1 MAEEN
6 VKLTKIIYSA
16 KSIDGL
22 VDRSFSEFFK
32 TKDPITVDRLFSIYD
47 EIFYEIPKTGEKS
60 HTTLIQQSQDYIDDY
75 IDPRDDQIELQSQ
88 RIAELE
94 LQISELLISGTLDAV
109 TPPEA
114 KSVNIRVKIPQGS
127 APGNGKQEGNADQR
141 NEKSIT
147 FKFTNAEGIT
157 TTELIKFINIRNNN
171 YYFRTE
177 SVPGTITYELD
188 GKLKRTAAK
197 DWIFKSGVQS
207 YTIKESDSDPVELDL
222 NVSPYK
228 D

>member
-32 TKDPITVDRLFSIYD
+32 SKDPITVDRLFSIYE

-75 IDPRDDQIELQSQ
+75 IDPRDDQIALQSD

-94 LQISELLISGTLDAV
+94 SQISELLVSGALDAV

-114 KSVNIRVKIPQGS
+114 KSVNIQVKIPQGS
-127 APGNGKQEGNADQR
+127 APGNGKQDGSANQR
-141 NEKSIT
+141 NAKTIT

-157 TTELIKFINIRNNN
+157 TTKKLNFINIRDNN

-177 SVPGTITYELD
+177 SIPGTITYELD
-188 GKLKRTAAK
+188 GELERTGK
-197 DWIFKSGVQS
+197 DWQFKSGIKS
-207 YTIKESDSDPVELDL
+207 YTIKESDSDPVDLVLD
-222 NVSPYK
+222 VKPYK

>member
-6 VKLTKIIYSA
+6 IKLTKTIYSA

-32 TKDPITVDRLFSIYD
+32 SKDPITVDRLFSIYG

-94 LQISELLISGTLDAV
+94 LQVSELLVSGTLDTV

-127 APGNGKQEGNADQR
+127 KPGNGNQDGSANQR
-141 NEKSIT
+141 NAKTIT

-157 TTELIKFINIRNNN
+157 TTKKLNFINIRNNN

-188 GKLKRTAAK
+188 GELERPGK
-197 DWIFKSGVQS
+197 DWQFKSGIKS
-207 YTIKESDSDPVELDL
+207 YTIKESDSDPVDLVLD
-222 NVSPYK
+222 VKPYK